1 MDKVKL
7 KALTFDDV
15 LLLPRF
21 SDFIPSE
28 ASTQTK
34 LTKKISLKIPLISAA
49 MDTVTESR
57 MAIALAEAGGIGIIH
72 KNNEISEQANQV
84 RAVKKYESGV
94 VRDPITIESSKSISE
109 LQQLTTELKISGMP
123 VVDDGQL
130 KGIVTSRDF
139 RYADNMEDPV
149 SSIMTPFDKLVTVK
163 EGTSQDSV
171 KKMMYENRIEKIL
184 VIDDNDAL
192 SGLVTMKDIEK
203 SAEHPDATKDSSGR
217 LMVGAALGTGT
228 DTLDRAKAL
237 HEVGVDVFVIDSAHG
252 HSKNVLDTIKL
263 VRKHFP
269 SVEIIGG
276 NVATPEG
283 ALALVKAG
291 ADAIKVGMGPGSIC
305 TTRIIAG
312 IGVPQI
318 TAIMTIRE
326 ALVGKGVSLIADG
339 GIRFSGDI
347 AKAIAAGADSVM
359 MGGLFAGTEEA
370 PGEVELFQGRSFK
383 TYRGM
388 GSIGAMTDRKEASNR
403 YLQDDVDPE
412 KLVPEGIEGRVPYKG
427 LVISVIDQL
436 IGGVRQSMGYVGCK
450 TIDAM
455 KKDSQFIEITN
466 AGMAESHVHDVM
478 ITKEAPN
485 YQRG

>member
-1 MDKVKL
+1 MDKVKS

-15 LLLPRF
+15 LLLPRY

-28 ASTQTK
+28 ASTETQ
-34 LTKKISLKIPLISAA
+34 LTKSISIKMPLISAA

-72 KNNEISEQANQV
+72 KNNSIVEQVAQV
-84 RAVKKYESGV
+84 KAVKKYESGV
-94 VRDPITIESSKSISE
+94 VRDPTTIRSSKSIAE
-109 LQQLTTELKISGMP
+109 LKQLTDELNISGMP
-123 VVDDGQL
+123 VVDDGDL

-139 RYADNMEDPV
+139 RYADDMDAAV
-149 SSIMTPFDKLVTVK
+149 SSIMTPAEKLITVS
-163 EGTSQDSV
+163 EGTSQEEV
-171 KKMMYENRIEKIL
+171 KKLMYENRIEKIL
-184 VIDDNDAL
+184 VIDETGSL

-203 SAEHPDATKDSSGR
+203 SAEHPNATKDSSGR
-217 LMVGAALGTGT
+217 LKVGAALGTGS
-228 DTLDRAKAL
+228 DTIERAKAL
-237 HEVGVDVFVIDSAHG
+237 NEVGIDLFVIDSAHG
-252 HSKNVLDTIKL
+252 HSKNVIDTIKTI
-263 VRKHFP
+263 KKEFP
-269 SVEIIGG
+269 NIDVIGG

-283 ALALVKAG
+283 AVELVKAG
-291 ADAIKVGMGPGSIC
+291 VDAVKVGMGPGSIC

-318 TAIMTIRE
+318 TAILTIKE
-326 ALVGKGVSLIADG
+326 ALKGRDISIIADG

-347 AKAIAAGADSVM
+347 SKAIAAGADSVM
-359 MGGLFAGTEEA
+359 LGSLFAGTEEA

-388 GSIGAMTDRKEASNR
+388 GSIGAMTERQDANR
-403 YLQDDVDPE
+403 YFQEDVDSE

-427 LVISVIDQL
+427 WVINVINQL
-436 IGGVRQSMGYVGCK
+436 IGGLRQSMGYVGCR
-450 TIDAM
+450 TIEEM
-455 KKDSQFIEITN
+455 QRNSQFIEITN